1 MIMNTTNN
9 ITLTNFNS
17 SLAVIMAKMAET
29 WSPVQLLTFNYEFL
43 RIKIIDIAKKNFL
56 IEEKYLSTFMKLV
69 LDLSDYK
76 MNSLRTSIAEYSSVL
91 HTL

>member
-1 MIMNTTNN
+1 MNTTNN
-9 ITLTNFNS
+9 ITLANFNS